1 MIDLDVV
8 TLSRLQ
14 FALTAL
20 YHFLFVPLTIG
31 LSMILVIMEAVYVMT
46 GREIWKRMTKFWGLL
61 FGINF
66 AMGVATGITMEFQFG
81 TNWSYYAHYVGDIF
95 GVPLA
100 VEGLMAFFLESTFV
114 GLFFFGW
121 DRISKLAHLIVTA
134 LVALGSSLSALWILI
149 ANGWM
154 QHPVGAHFNYR
165 TMRMEL
171 SSFTEVLFNP
181 VAQAKFVHTVAAGY
195 VMGSMFVLSI
205 SAWYL
210 LRGRNIE
217 MAKRSMAVAASFG
230 LACSI
235 SVVVLGDESGY
246 TDGASQQMKIA
257 SIEAEWHTAKPPASF
272 TAFGFPD
279 VAARTTHAE
288 VKIPWL
294 LGLIATRSIDQPVP
308 GIFDLV
314 ERNRANIIK
323 GAAAYEALTKLRAG
337 PPDAPDPE
345 VLAAFD
351 ATKAD
356 LGYGLLL
363 LRYTDN
369 PATATTEQIEAAAWS
384 TVPNVPVLFWSF
396 RAMVGCGL
404 LFIGLFATAFYL
416 ASRHRFDQNRWFL
429 KVAFWSLPLPWVA
442 MELGWIVA
450 EYGRQP
456 WVVDGVLPTF
466 LGVSRMSATN
476 VWLSLCGFV
485 VFYTALAVVDAYLLI
500 RTIKNGPDG
509 LGYWPIP
516 GKTSEPIVPGEA
528 TPLGVSS

>member
-1 MIDLDVV
+1 MIDFDVV

-20 YHFLFVPLTIG
+20 YHFLFVPLTLG
-31 LSMILVIMEAVYVMT
+31 LSMILVIMESVYVMT
-46 GREIWKRMTKFWGLL
+46 GREIWRRMTKFWGLL

-81 TNWSYYAHYVGDIF
+81 TNWAYYAHYVGDIF
-95 GVPLA
+95 GMPLA
-100 VEGLMAFFLESTFV
+100 LEGIVAFFLESTFV

-121 DRISKLAHLIVTA
+121 ERLSKLGHLIVTA

-154 QHPVGAHFNYR
+154 QHPVGARFNYH

-171 SSFTEVLFNP
+171 SSFGEVLFNP

-195 VMGSMFVLSI
+195 VMGSVFVLSI

-210 LRGRNIE
+210 LRGRNVEI
-217 MAKRSMAVAASFG
+217 AKRSMAVAASFG

-246 TDGASQQMKIA
+246 LDGENQKMKVA
-257 SIEAEWHTAKPPASF
+257 SIEAEWQTDEPPASF

-279 VAARTTHAE
+279 VAARTTHFA

-294 LGLIATRSIDQPVP
+294 LGLIATRSIDRPVL
-308 GIFDLV
+308 GILDLV
-314 ERNRANIIK
+314 ARARARIVT
-323 GAAAYEALTKLRAG
+323 GMEAYSALETLRAE
-337 PPDAPDPE
+337 PVDSPDPE
-345 VLAAFD
+345 VLARFE
-351 ATKAD
+351 ATQTD

-363 LRYTDN
+363 LRYTDS
-369 PATATTEQIEAAAWS
+369 PALATRQQIDAAAWS

-396 RAMVGCGL
+396 RIMVGL
-404 LFIGLFATAFYL
+404 GLFFMALFAKAFYL
-416 ASRHRFDQNRWFL
+416 ASRHRFEQHPWFL
-429 KVAFWSLPLPWVA
+429 KLAFFSLPLPWIA
-442 MELGWIVA
+442 IELGWIVA

-456 WVVDGVLPTF
+456 WAVDGVLPTF
-466 LGVSRMSATN
+466 LGVSRTSVGN
-476 VWLSLCGFV
+476 VWMSLLGFV
-485 VFYTALAVVDAYLLI
+485 LFYSALAVVDAFLMV
-500 RTIKNGPDG
+500 RTIRRGPDG
-509 LGYWPIP
+509 LGYWPVLAAP
-516 GKTSEPIVPGEA
+516 KNAG
-528 TPLGVSS
+528 TPP

>member
-1 MIDLDVV
+1 MIDFDVV

-20 YHFLFVPLTIG
+20 YHFLFVPLTLG
-31 LSMILVIMEAVYVMT
+31 LSMILVIMESVYVMT
-46 GREIWKRMTKFWGLL
+46 SREIWKRMTKFWGLL

-81 TNWSYYAHYVGDIF
+81 TNWAYYSHYVGDIF
-95 GVPLA
+95 GLPLA
-100 VEGLMAFFLESTFV
+100 LEGLVAFFLESTFV

-121 DRISKLAHLIVTA
+121 DRLSKLGHLIVTA

-154 QHPVGAHFNYR
+154 QHPVGAHFNYH

-171 SSFTEVLFNP
+171 SSFSEVLFNP

-195 VMGSMFVLSI
+195 VMGSVFVLSI

-210 LRGRNIE
+210 LRGRNVDI
-217 MAKRSMAVAASFG
+217 AKRSMAVAASFG

-246 TDGASQQMKIA
+246 LDGEDQKMKIA
-257 SIEAEWHTAKPPASF
+257 SIEAEWQTAPPPASF

-279 VAARTTHAE
+279 VGARVTHAE
-288 VKIPWL
+288 VKIPWV
-294 LGLIATRSIDQPVP
+294 LGLIATRSIDTPVL

-314 ERNRANIIK
+314 ERNRGRIIQ
-323 GAAAYEALTKLRAG
+323 GMDAYGALTKLRAA
-337 PPDAPDPE
+337 PPDSPDSE
-345 VLAAFD
+345 VLRQFEANEAE
-351 ATKAD
+351 

-369 PATATTEQIEAAAWS
+369 PTAATPDQIDAAAWS

-396 RAMVGCGL
+396 RVMVACGL
-404 LFIGLFATAFYL
+404 FFIALFATAFYL
-416 ASRHRFDQNRWFL
+416 AARHRFDRNGWFL
-429 KVAFWSLPLPWVA
+429 KVAFWSLPLPWIA
-442 MELGWIVA
+442 IELGWIVA

-456 WVVDGVLPTF
+456 WAVDGVLPTF
-466 LGVSRMSATN
+466 LGVSRTSAGN
-476 VWLSLCGFV
+476 VWMSLMGFV
-485 VFYTALAVVDAYLLI
+485 VFYSALAVVDAFLLV
-500 RTIKNGPDG
+500 RTIRSGPDG
-509 LGYWPIP
+509 LGYWPI
-516 GKTSEPIVPGEA
+516 KSPIPPPSSVPV
-528 TPLGVSS
+528 LGSVS

>member
-1 MIDLDVV
+1 MIDFDVV

-20 YHFLFVPLTIG
+20 YHFLFVPLTLG
-31 LSMILVIMEAVYVMT
+31 LSMILVIMESVYVMT
-46 GREIWKRMTKFWGLL
+46 GREIWKRMTRFWGVL

-100 VEGLMAFFLESTFV
+100 LEGLIAFFLESTFV

-121 DRISKLAHLIVTA
+121 DRLSRVGHLVVTA

-154 QHPVGAHFNYR
+154 QHPVGAHFNYH

-171 SSFTEVLFNP
+171 SSFTELLFNP

-195 VMGSMFVLSI
+195 VVGSVFVLSI
-205 SAWYL
+205 SAYYL
-210 LRGRNIE
+210 LRGRNVAI
-217 MAKRSMAVAASFG
+217 ARRSMAVAASFG

-246 TDGASQQMKIA
+246 LDGENQRMKVA
-257 SIEAEWHTAKPPASF
+257 AIEAEWETAKPPAGF
-272 TAFGFPD
+272 TLFGFPD
-279 VAARTTHAE
+279 VDQRVTHAR
-288 VKIPWL
+288 VRVPWL
-294 LGLIATRSIDQPVP
+294 LGLIATRSVDQPVL
-308 GIFDLV
+308 GINELVARARERILVGMHAYADL
-314 ERNRANIIK
+314 R
-323 GAAAYEALTKLRAG
+323 LLRA
-337 PPDAPDPE
+337 APEQSADPE
-345 VLAAFD
+345 VLARFESSQ
-351 ATKAD
+351 AD

-369 PATATTEQIEAAAWS
+369 PARATPAQVDAAAWS

-396 RAMVGCGL
+396 RFMVGLGL
-404 LFIGLFATAFYL
+404 FFIAMFATAFYL
-416 ASRHRFDQNRWFL
+416 ASRHRFERHRWFL
-429 KVAFWSLPLPWVA
+429 RLAWLSLPLPWVCV
-442 MELGWIVA
+442 ELGWIVA

-466 LGVSRMSATN
+466 LGVSRTSLGN
-476 VWLSLCGFV
+476 VWFSLLGFV
-485 VFYTALAVVDAYLLI
+485 VFYTALAVVDVVLMA
-500 RTIKNGPDG
+500 RTIRQGPDG
-509 LGYWPIP
+509 LGYWPA
-516 GKTSEPIVPGEA
+516 SGETA
-528 TPLGVSS
+528 